1 MKGTKER
8 ILEEGLN
15 LVASQGL
22 NGVTFGALAHQ
33 TGMSK
38 SGLFAHFGSKEDVQL
53 NLLDETFKLAGSSV
67 IAPAMKKTPGVAR
80 LRAVALAWFGWSA
93 KAGLKGGCPVAAGYF
108 EHDDSPEENLVRR
121 KIVDLERQWSE
132 LLASLVREAIDLG
145 EFRTDL
151 DVKQLVWEL
160 GGIYLAHHVSFRLL
174 RDPKANQRSA
184 KALERLLMDAS
195 AHTERAHPRS
205 RSTRS
210 V

>member
-15 LVASQGL
+15 LIASQGL
-22 NGVTFGALAHQ
+22 NGVTFGALAQQ

-38 SGLFAHFGSKEDVQL
+38 SGLFAHFGSKEEIQL
-53 NLLDETFKLAGSSV
+53 SLLDETFKLAGSNIV
-67 IAPAMKKTPGVAR
+67 APAMKKAPGVAR
-80 LRAVALAWFGWSA
+80 LRAVAQAWFGWSE

-108 EHDDSPEENLVRR
+108 EHDDSPRENPVRQ

-132 LLASLVREAIDLG
+132 LLAKLVHEAIELS
-145 EFRTDL
+145 EFRSDL
-151 DVKQLVWEL
+151 DVKQFVWEL

-174 RDPKANQRSA
+174 HDPKANQRSA
-184 KALERLLMDAS
+184 RALERLLMAAS
-195 AHTERAHPRS
+195 TDSKYPTRS
-205 RSTRS
+205 RGVRS